1 MNIKYIYLI
10 ATTGLMLWDTYIQAM
25 IVYVHIYVI
34 LQVHSFLLIKL

>member
-25 IVYVHIYVI
+25 IVCAYICN
-34 LQVHSFLLIKL
+34 SAGT